1 MVKYD
6 LKSVDSLLI
15 YVGNIHTFLFSVLQK
30 LASELKMDEKDLAMS
45 NPTILRID
53 EMFTKLHAMLQLKHH
68 QIIENVS
75 LSLN

>member
-1 MVKYD
+1 MFKYD

-15 YVGNIHTFLFSVLQK
+15 YVGNTFLFSVLQK

-53 EMFTKLHAMLQLKHH
+53 EMFTKLHATLQLKHH
-68 QIIENVS
+68 EIIENVS
-75 LSLN
+75 LSLD